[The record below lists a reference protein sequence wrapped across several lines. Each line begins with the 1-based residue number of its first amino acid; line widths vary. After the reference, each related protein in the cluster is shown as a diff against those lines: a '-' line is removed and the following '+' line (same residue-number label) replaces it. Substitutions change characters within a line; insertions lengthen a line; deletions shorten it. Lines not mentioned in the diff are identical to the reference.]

1 MQSVD
6 KARIK
11 LEHWITHNDSHRDEY
26 ERFAREL
33 EEMGKTESA
42 SHVRALVDLADK
54 SKDCLHKALRALES

>member
-1 MQSVD
+1 MEPID

-42 SHVRALVDLADK
+42 SHVRSMAELAEK
-54 SKDCLHKALRALES
+54 SNDCLRKALSALES